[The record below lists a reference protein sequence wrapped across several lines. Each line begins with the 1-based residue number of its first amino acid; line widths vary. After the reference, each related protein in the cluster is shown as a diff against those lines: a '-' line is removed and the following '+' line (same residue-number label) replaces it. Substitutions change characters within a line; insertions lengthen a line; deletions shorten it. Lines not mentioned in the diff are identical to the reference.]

1 MTQRSVRNFKA
12 SQRVL
17 QIRTNTH
24 KEDLSLLK
32 MGQKTYVAIVPLIDS
47 NYQQLIAGTVGS
59 TAIPG
64 RQSPVQIAEA
74 VSLIEG

>member
-12 SQRVL
+12 SQRVP
-17 QIRTNTH
+17 QIPNIH